1 MKSLKAFKWSM
12 IWTSIFVL
20 VTTLWSEMSPSF
32 KSFLAGITGHHWLTK
47 SIFSTI
53 LFFGLYFF
61 LPNKNQGKKETENPL
76 NTAKTIFWI
85 IVLVSIIIFLYYV
98 FHFFG

>member
-32 KSFLAGITGHHWLTK
+32 KSFLAGITGHLWLTK

>member
-20 VTTLWSEMSPSF
+20 VTTLWSELSPSF

-47 SIFSTI
+47 SVFATL
-53 LFFGLYFF
+53 LFFGLYFL
-61 LPNKNQGKKETENPL
+61 LPNKDSKKKETEDPL
-76 NTAKTIFWI
+76 SVAKTIFWI